1 MSKVK
6 NVMKSLKNKL
16 IETFGEKKKI
26 KRKSARKTAKIAK
39 NYTKKK
45 VAAVGGRRVRTK
57 FPNCSQT
64 MVSFPLGDCM
74 KKNCTGSKKYKAD
87 MKKLTQLKRVGKKSI
102 AKKCNIEVD
111 KYGELWPEGEE
122 QYDCLGKDRESPFFQ
137 NILKLEKETSSTRAC
152 KEKYCGDLDY
162 FSDCA
167 DLGEE
172 KCRLKYKDLIE
183 AQEKKRKI
191 KMASFERCSRRD

>member
-16 IETFGEKKKI
+16 IETFGEKKKL
-26 KRKSARKTAKIAK
+26 KRKFAKKTAKK
-39 NYTKKK
+39 NTKKNTKKK

-64 MVSFPLGDCM
+64 MVNFPRMECL

-87 MKKLTQLKRVGKKSI
+87 KKKLAQLNRTYDKGV
-102 AKKCNIEVD
+102 AKKCNIEMG
-111 KYGELWPEGEE
+111 KNGELLPNCE
-122 QYDCLGKDRESPFFQ
+122 QQYACLGKERKGPLFQ
-137 NILKLEKETSSTRAC
+137 NILKLEDETSTRAC
-152 KEKYCGDLDY
+152 EEKYCGDLDY
-162 FSDCA
+162 LWDCIN
-167 DLGEE
+167 LGEQ

-183 AQEKKRKI
+183 SQEKQRKI
-191 KMASFERCSRRD
+191 KMESLERCSRDD

>member
-1 MSKVK
+1 
-6 NVMKSLKNKL
+6 MKSLKNNL
-16 IETFGEKKKI
+16 IKTFGDKKKR
-26 KRKSARKTAKIAK
+26 KRKSAKKNTKSAK

-87 MKKLTQLKRVGKKSI
+87 MKKLTQLRTKDKGNV
-102 AKKCNIEVD
+102 AKKCNIDVD

-122 QYDCLGKDRESPFFQ
+122 QYDCLGKERESPLFQ
-137 NILKLEKETSSTRAC
+137 NILKLEKETSKRAC
-152 KEKYCGDLDY
+152 EEKYCGDLDY
-162 FSDCA
+162 FSDCV

-183 AQEKKRKI
+183 SQEKKRKI
-191 KMASFERCSRRD
+191 KMESLERCSRDD